1 MPNTGGIA
9 MTLVAKMPTTAKVR
23 GRVAPVKL
31 AHFVLRTRPEK
42 KQTLVDWYRTVL
54 EAEPMCDSENITF
67 LAYDQEH
74 HRVAIIGQ
82 PGLKERV
89 DGCVGVH
96 HIAFTYAGLGD
107 LVHTYERLKRQGI
120 RPEFSI
126 NHGPTTSM
134 YYFDPDKNT
143 VELQVDN
150 VPEERFAE
158 YFENGEFADN
168 PIGIRFDPDDLAA
181 RYRAGVPESDLLKRP
196 RGVAP
201 SLEEF
206 PRS

>member
-1 MPNTGGIA
+1 
-9 MTLVAKMPTTAKVR
+9 MTLVAKMPVTAKAR

-31 AHFVLRTRPEK
+31 AHFVLRTLPER
-42 KQTLVDWYRTVL
+42 KQRLIDWYRTVL
-54 EAEPMCDSENITF
+54 EAEPMCDSEGITF

-82 PGLKERV
+82 PGLRDREE
-89 DGCVGVH
+89 GCVGLH

-107 LVHTYERLKRQGI
+107 LVHTYERLKAAGI
-120 RPEFSI
+120 RPEFTI

-150 VPEERFAE
+150 VPEEKFAD
-158 YFENGEFADN
+158 YFANGEFADN
-168 PIGIRFDPDDLAA
+168 PIGIKFDPDDLAR
-181 RYRAGVPESDLLKRP
+181 RYHAGEPEAKLLKRP
-196 RGVAP
+196 AGVP
-201 SLEEF
+201 PELEEF